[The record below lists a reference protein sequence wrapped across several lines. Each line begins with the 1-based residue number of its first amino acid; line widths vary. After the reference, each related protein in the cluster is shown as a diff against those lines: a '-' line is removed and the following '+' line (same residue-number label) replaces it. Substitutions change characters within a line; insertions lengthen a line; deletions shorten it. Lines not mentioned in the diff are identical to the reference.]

1 MTRNT
6 LSGFGLLLVSL
17 ILLACAM
24 ADKYMP
30 GIWVIPFLVGWSV
43 GWGGGGGWGEALA
56 FVNFNHGNV
65 SLICLVCDRLQQ
77 EGR

>member
-1 MTRNT
+1 M
-6 LSGFGLLLVSL
+6 
-17 ILLACAM
+17 
-24 ADKYMP
+24 
-30 GIWVIPFLVGWSV
+30 IPFLVGWSV